1 MCIREGIY
9 HSESALY
16 RFFYLF
22 IIIFILSA
30 GTLSAIC
37 CTILF
42 NTEYFK
48 FPDGELG
55 LRERPVTIEEL
66 LTHEIMLWVFRNRI
80 HFPKHRF
87 YLTYQ
92 TSNQISLC
100 MNRRHWELLTDYSC
114 NTNPDANIHSNTV
127 IFSPSH
133 NKYLSFY
140 ANNISQKQ
148 GNMPGKYLFTHCIVW
163 IKGIIKGSHH
173 KKSNVSWSLR
183 QNISVFYENIL

>member
-9 HSESALY
+9 CSESALCV
-16 RFFYLF
+16 
-22 IIIFILSA
+22 IFIYSFYPLSRN
-30 GTLSAIC
+30 TCDLS
-37 CTILF
+37 TISCATLF
-42 NTEYFK
+42 NTTYFK

-55 LRERPVTIEEL
+55 LSERPVTIAEL

-92 TSNQISLC
+92 TSNQISLR

-140 ANNISQKQ
+140 GPIISHRNKAICLANI
-148 GNMPGKYLFTHCIVW
+148 F
-163 IKGIIKGSHH
+163 SHTA
-173 KKSNVSWSLR
+173 
-183 QNISVFYENIL
+183 